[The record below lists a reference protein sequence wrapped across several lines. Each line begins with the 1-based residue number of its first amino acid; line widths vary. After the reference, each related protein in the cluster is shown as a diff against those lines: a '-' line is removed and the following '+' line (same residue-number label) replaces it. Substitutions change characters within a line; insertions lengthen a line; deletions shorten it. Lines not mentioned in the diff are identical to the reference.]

1 MIKLIG
7 VSKTFNPGTIMEKK
21 ALIDVNLELRE
32 GDFVTVIGETA
43 RENQRFSTSSP
54 ASPKSTRGAFSLTA
68 ST

>member
-32 GDFVTVIGETA
+32 GDFVTLRDVVDEVAVI
-43 RENQRFSTSSP
+43 RC
-54 ASPKSTRGAFSLTA
+54 AS
-68 ST
+68 